1 MIKLV
6 LLLVPLVFLLMTAVN
21 FMNAGDGRL
30 SRGDRLKTIV
40 IGILV
45 AVLVAGISFGL
56 SMGTSYLTSFDS
68 ASAGI
73 ALNYPEASSGLN
85 PDSSRFNP
93 SSIISEEVLREV
105 ISRGGFSDVTVE
117 DLKQS
122 LSVSNAMDG
131 VTYTTEDDY
140 KIVSQYT
147 VTFQKQKGM
156 KSMDPYA
163 VVNTVVEVFRE
174 KFSQKYSDNY
184 SVLTIDADQ
193 FADIDYLD
201 ASLLMDKEAER
212 LRQYMLSYA
221 SRYWG
226 FVSSNGDSFDSV
238 SQKISNFRDVQLE
251 KLDSYILT
259 NGLSR
264 NADQYISR
272 LEYDNSLLNVYY
284 QKNVSSYN
292 IRLDAIDKYDEELAR
307 VVLVPT
313 EDQNGEFYMSQTQ
326 IGVDY
331 FADQADQYLAEYAK
345 IQRDSD
351 ENSYRITCFQDAKGG
366 DQGYQTVE
374 DMLTSLL
381 DELNSLAEQASS
393 IAQEFS
399 RKKASTYVTL
409 IRNEARLVDRLNLK
423 QAAIYAAI
431 CAAFVALWAYSLGRS
446 YAGKQARKGANRYE

>member
-56 SMGTSYLTSFDS
+56 SMGTSYLTSFGS

-156 KSMDPYA
+156 KNMDPYA